1 LTFQFRCPIF
11 AHVGRGVKLSVSATR
26 FPSGRKIICAGGF
39 MIREFGK
46 GAESAPAPERS
57 LSPEKN
63 HAGRNENLSPGSF
76 HTAKDQDDEDGDN
89 TLTIASGI
97 LAGLLIIG
105 GGIYAYESMHRATAP
120 QQVALKTPAA
130 NPMAAD
136 QAATPPA
143 ATPDSA
149 APAMTAPPQPAPA
162 APAPRRSRAVKAGDD
177 SAASSATASAG
188 RAINAPMTL
197 TPDTALAP
205 QQSVPG
211 SVPAGQTAM
220 QPPLS
225 APDVSGQNAQ
235 PMPAIANNDAPA
247 APSGPQPLQPQLPAP
262 DQAQPQ
268 QQPTQ

>member
-1 LTFQFRCPIF
+1 
-11 AHVGRGVKLSVSATR
+11 
-26 FPSGRKIICAGGF
+26 

-57 LSPEKN
+57 LSPEKKYV
-63 HAGRNENLSPGSF
+63 GVNENLSPGSF

-89 TLTIASGI
+89 TLTIASGV
-97 LAGLLIIG
+97 LAAVLIIG

-149 APAMTAPPQPAPA
+149 APAMAAPPQSAPA
-162 APAPRRSRAVKAGDD
+162 APAPSRRRAVKAAED
-177 SAASSATASAG
+177 SAAPPTSAAASASP
-188 RAINAPMTL
+188 AINAPMTL
-197 TPDTALAP
+197 TPDAAPAP
-205 QQSVPG
+205 QQSAPG

-220 QPPLS
+220 QPLI
-225 APDVSGQNAQ
+225 APNISDQSG
-235 PMPAIANNDAPA
+235 PSPPSMANNAASGVNLPSAESQAPA
-247 APSGPQPLQPQLPAP
+247 AELPA
-262 DQAQPQ
+262 DRAQEPAAQ
-268 QQPTQ
+268 